1 MRELPLDLS
10 SHPADADV
18 YVTIAYRETPSDHSD
33 ATGAEG
39 YSRWTEDPL
48 VAASDTAPGDPS
60 QVLVLARVQ
69 RTGTEVTGIDTSA
82 RRLAGAVGGDL
93 LARSV
98 TLSDPARVPA
108 QWAGMRLGDA
118 NRADLSGSLKVSGDL
133 NVAGTVHGT
142 LPAAVVGTTQ
152 LQDGAVVNAK
162 IADGA
167 VSDTKLVNNAVTTP
181 KLADS
186 AVVTT
191 KPSDGSVATTK
202 LATGAVTT
210 AKIADGAVT
219 AAKLDPGVNRGVLR
233 AFVTIN
239 GSAGTILTGF
249 NVASVNRIA
258 VGQYDITW
266 ASPVNPNGWGP
277 FVCWSWTGGPVRF
290 RSSDALH
297 LSISVFDSSGTP
309 VDTWVSVMVAM

>member
-1 MRELPLDLS
+1 M
-10 SHPADADV
+10 
-18 YVTIAYRETPSDHSD
+18 
-33 ATGAEG
+33 
-39 YSRWTEDPL
+39 
-48 VAASDTAPGDPS
+48 
-60 QVLVLARVQ
+60 
-69 RTGTEVTGIDTSA
+69 
-82 RRLAGAVGGDL
+82 
-93 LARSV
+93 
-98 TLSDPARVPA
+98 
-108 QWAGMRLGDA
+108 
-118 NRADLSGSLKVSGDL
+118 
-133 NVAGTVHGT
+133 
-142 LPAAVVGTTQ
+142 TT
-152 LQDGAVVNAK
+152 AK

-167 VSDTKLVNNAVTTP
+167 VTGAKIL
-181 KLADS
+181 
-186 AVVTT
+186 
-191 KPSDGSVATTK
+191 DGTVATPE